1 MKKQILMLALILSAM
16 FTDAQTPALFNPNTN
31 HYVTF
36 DSICN
41 MTSRFRNQMAGKDT
55 ITSYMVGIT
64 TIDSMRVQSD
74 VKGLKIYNGI
84 KADGTRTLIIFAIDS
99 YGKVINGVSA
109 EKVICC
115 PMGCWP
121 CPKLPKLD

>member
-1 MKKQILMLALILSAM
+1 MKKQILIIITLFICVI
-16 FTDAQTPALFNPNTN
+16 TNAQTPTLFNPNSN
-31 HYVTF
+31 HFITL
-36 DSICN
+36 DSAGKYAE
-41 MTSRFRNQMAGKDT
+41 RFRNQMSGKDT

-64 TIDSMRVQSD
+64 TIDSLRTQTD

-84 KADGTRTLIIFAIDS
+84 KSDGTRTLMIFAIDS
-99 YGKVINGVSA
+99 YGNVITHIIA
-109 EKVICC
+109 EKIICC